1 MKRTAYRSTVL
12 FLNIIA
18 IILMLANLLCTNP
31 FSENQLA
38 LILNT
43 YISGISCSIIAVI
56 VIYFV
61 QIKYSKWMIKRDFRC
76 DEIMMDISNGIKRN
90 RELQNKLQ
98 LAQKNQSI
106 KNDEDISRLCI
117 EADNWSNFFSNNR
130 FAIED
135 CNICFTYYNNQI
147 LIDSVQSCFFL
158 NLNFKLLTV
167 INHIKNRKPNLEKK
181 GAEIQEALANYMENK
196 NDNTALIVNS
206 KMSSYLMDLN
216 FMAGYM
222 QQLLAY
228 LGYDDA
234 VRETFLKIYRE
245 KYPSSQEI
253 EFEFDSPEKLKQ
265 IKEAMDEAKK
275 TVRKQRMKDFWIK

>member
-12 FLNIIA
+12 FLNIIV

-31 FSENQLA
+31 FSETQLA
-38 LILNT
+38 IILNT

-61 QIKYSKWMIKRDFRC
+61 QIKYSKWMIKKDFRC
-76 DEIMMDISNGIKRN
+76 NEIMMDISNGIRFN
-90 RELQNKLQ
+90 RELQNKLK
-98 LAQKNQSI
+98 LAQKIQCE
-106 KNDEDISRLCI
+106 KNDEDASRLCV
-117 EADNWSNFFSNNR
+117 EADNWCCFFANNR
-130 FAIED
+130 FAIEH

-181 GAEIQEALANYMENK
+181 GAEIQEVLANYMENK
-196 NDNTALIVNS
+196 TDNTALIVNS

-216 FMAGYM
+216 FMAEYM
-222 QQLLAY
+222 QQLLDY
-228 LGYDDA
+228 LGYDDT
-234 VRETFLKIYRE
+234 VRETFLKIYQE
-245 KYPSSQEI
+245 KYPASQEI

-265 IKEAMDEAKK
+265 IKDAMSEAKK
-275 TVRKQRMKDFWIK
+275 TVRKQRIKNYWIS